1 MSIMDALI
9 SLMEVKL
16 DIGTED
22 IDDDLRIWNKYMT
35 KIDIVDSHPCH
46 IKITFHKATTP
57 DESFFVLRLN
67 TSGAKVYT
75 VKSRTKKFVYGMYFW
90 QQQKQCII
98 FFSFDTKVRMKAH
111 MTWTELQ
118 IQNLEMHR
126 RESIHERNTFDSFIY
141 QNNCNNLNNPPDICS
156 MANEK
161 TSMAQRASIMSGIY
175 EEIMENSRC
184 KLNSMKFN
192 EPPPLP
198 PPRKRLDTES
208 SSLPRTYTSESEYL
222 AKKKWRLFK
231 RAKKRD
237 KVSYQPKEL
246 HKRNSISTPDLYSPD
261 IENLNVS
268 SKLNSSNSFELDYLY
283 KDNGKLSDEED
294 YLKNISNNIKFNFE
308 PSFNEDISKVNLVG
322 SCFNLDKT
330 IEKCDELKELDSQM
344 LKNDILYRL
353 KYSFNSPITIK
364 REFDYDSPTMM
375 KRINENECHYMP
387 MNNGKK
393 NSPKHMQLQQA
404 NDDENAYVPMNFA
417 KQCDDEIS
425 RENTK
430 NKRYSIDDKIPS
442 YYPNYDLPAKIEKS
456 PPSEINGNK
465 SSHIT
470 SSLDKEKSLSLNK
483 INRSDSF
490 HSKNS
495 QTPLNPNIL
504 RKYATLDRV
513 SSSADRL
520 KENRSRDKFDS
531 VSISSTL
538 SRLKKLNFSP
548 LREKISN
555 VIQRNN
561 SK

>member
-1 MSIMDALI
+1 M
-9 SLMEVKL
+9 
-16 DIGTED
+16 
-22 IDDDLRIWNKYMT
+22 
-35 KIDIVDSHPCH
+35 
-46 IKITFHKATTP
+46 
-57 DESFFVLRLN
+57 
-67 TSGAKVYT
+67 
-75 VKSRTKKFVYGMYFW
+75 
-90 QQQKQCII
+90 
-98 FFSFDTKVRMKAH
+98 
-111 MTWTELQ
+111 
-118 IQNLEMHR
+118 
-126 RESIHERNTFDSFIY
+126 
-141 QNNCNNLNNPPDICS
+141 
-156 MANEK
+156 
-161 TSMAQRASIMSGIY
+161 
-175 EEIMENSRC
+175 
-184 KLNSMKFN
+184 
-192 EPPPLP
+192 
-198 PPRKRLDTES
+198 
-208 SSLPRTYTSESEYL
+208 
-222 AKKKWRLFK
+222 AKKKWRIFK
-231 RAKKRD
+231 RTKKRD

-268 SKLNSSNSFELDYLY
+268 SQLNSSNSFELDYLY
-283 KDNGKLSDEED
+283 KDGKLSDEED

-375 KRINENECHYMP
+375 MKINENESHYMP

-393 NSPKHMQLQQA
+393 SSPMHMQLQLS
-404 NDDENAYVPMNFA
+404 NDDEHAYVPMNFA
-417 KQCDDEIS
+417 KQCEDEIT
-425 RENTK
+425 RENKK

-442 YYPNYDLPAKIEKS
+442 YYPNYDLPMKMEKS
-456 PPSEINGNK
+456 PPSETDGNK
-465 SSHIT
+465 LLCHKIT

-495 QTPLNPNIL
+495 QTPLNSNIS

-520 KENRSRDKFDS
+520 KENRSKDRFDS
-531 VSISSTL
+531 SSISSTL

>member
-1 MSIMDALI
+1 
-9 SLMEVKL
+9 
-16 DIGTED
+16 
-22 IDDDLRIWNKYMT
+22 
-35 KIDIVDSHPCH
+35 
-46 IKITFHKATTP
+46 
-57 DESFFVLRLN
+57 
-67 TSGAKVYT
+67 
-75 VKSRTKKFVYGMYFW
+75 
-90 QQQKQCII
+90 
-98 FFSFDTKVRMKAH
+98 
-111 MTWTELQ
+111 
-118 IQNLEMHR
+118 
-126 RESIHERNTFDSFIY
+126 
-141 QNNCNNLNNPPDICS
+141 
-156 MANEK
+156 
-161 TSMAQRASIMSGIY
+161 
-175 EEIMENSRC
+175 
-184 KLNSMKFN
+184 MKFN

-268 SKLNSSNSFELDYLY
+268 SQLNSSNSFEVDYLY

-308 PSFNEDISKVNLVG
+308 PSFNEGISKVNLVG

-393 NSPKHMQLQQA
+393 NSPKHMQLQLS
-404 NDDENAYVPMNFA
+404 NDDDHAYVPMNFA
-417 KQCDDEIS
+417 KQCEDEIL
-425 RENTK
+425 RENKK

-442 YYPNYDLPAKIEKS
+442 YYPNYDLPTKIEKS

-495 QTPLNPNIL
+495 QTPLNSNIS